1 MNTDEE
7 LLSQEFP
14 HSRIIYST
22 VQELITDEG
31 ILDAGTRCFCEKSD
45 TDNKLI
51 IYTANGYYHIS
62 NDSEIWTLFSIDT
75 ANTKKYN
82 EWLKKPVISV
92 LGLIFIIIIFLI
104 PFSIITCACIDNG
117 LSWET
122 LIIYIPIALIIAT
135 LLYFMGRNTFFI
147 DRTLLAKKERL
158 KMLK

>member
-14 HSRIIYST
+14 HSRIIYAT

-31 ILDAGTRCFCEKSD
+31 ILDAGTRCFCENNENRLMIH
-45 TDNKLI
+45 TE
-51 IYTANGYYHIS
+51 NGCYHIS
-62 NDSEIWTLFSIDT
+62 SDNENWKLFSIDT
-75 ANTKKYN
+75 EYTQRYN
-82 EWLKKPVISV
+82 EWLKKPVISIA
-92 LGLIFIIIIFLI
+92 GLIFTIVVFLI
-104 PFSIITCACIDNG
+104 PPSIVTCACIDNG
-117 LSWET
+117 LSWKT